1 MKLKDLR
8 RQAKNVYCFRTMVF
22 LYHYNWPRE
31 EIMKEAN
38 AVWRD
43 ALFDRLV
50 SPKDL

>member
-8 RQAKNVYCFRTMVF
+8 RQAKNVYCFYTMAY
-22 LYHYNWPRE
+22 LYHHGWPRE

-43 ALFDRLV
+43 GVFEHLYNG
-50 SPKDL
+50 K